1 MQFAHQCVCVGVE
14 GVAFWR
20 FLGVLFLSLE
30 EAAQGERGREM
41 AQAMRAMAGSMAG
54 CSLQSVD
61 AHVAL
66 KTLKKVAKSS
76 RTSFS
81 VKASQTKKEEQ
92 KTELLAMVAPV
103 TIASTVLASN
113 AGVATALT
121 GEDVTGAFYQV
132 LNV

>member
-1 MQFAHQCVCVGVE
+1 M
-14 GVAFWR
+14 
-20 FLGVLFLSLE
+20 
-30 EAAQGERGREM
+30 
-41 AQAMRAMAGSMAG
+41 
-54 CSLQSVD
+54 
-61 AHVAL
+61 
-66 KTLKKVAKSS
+66 
-76 RTSFS
+76 
-81 VKASQTKKEEQ
+81 KKEEQ